1 MSENNKNV
9 NSDII
14 TNKNIDNITS
24 HTKTPLTSS
33 LEKNLEVMEE
43 MFTDCDDIKKRTMSL
58 GRGADIKAC
67 IFYVEVVVNNITI
80 EESVIGKLLSR
91 LMGMDRQEIYDYLN
105 ANALG
110 ITDVNELETVEDAV
124 MGVMVGDGVIFI
136 DGYDKAVKIKSK
148 GYPMIG
154 VGQSDIE
161 KVIRGSREGFADA
174 LKANTALMRKR
185 VRNNSFKVKE
195 KIMGEKSNTTVAIT
209 YVEGIARQSVIDEI
223 NRRLDRLNVD
233 GLTDSGIIEQL
244 TEENEHSPFPQFQTT
259 ERPDKAAMAVLDG
272 RVVLFVDNSPVGLI
286 LPTTYNSFFQTVDDY
301 YNRHIIV
308 TLARIIRYLASF
320 LALSLPALYLA
331 VVNYHPELLP
341 TPLVITFAT
350 ARSSVPFP
358 AVIEVILMELS
369 FELLREA
376 GVRVPGPMGST
387 IGIVGGLIIG
397 QAAVTAGIVS
407 PIIVIVVAITALSS
421 FAITNEELS
430 STFRLLKYFMI
441 ILAYCFGMVGVVA
454 GWIIILS
461 HLAGLKSFGFPYLMP
476 YVADEVNANKDLK
489 DSIWKSSEEKLKE
502 RSIFARQGNR
512 KKK

>member
-1 MSENNKNV
+1 MSQNNKKEYQ
-9 NSDII
+9 
-14 TNKNIDNITS
+14 NKNIDNITS
-24 HTKTPLTSS
+24 HTKTPLTLS
-33 LEKNLEVMEE
+33 LDENLEIIEE

-58 GRGADIKAC
+58 GKGADVKAC

-91 LMGMDRQEIYDYLN
+91 LMGMDRQEIYDYLD

-110 ITDVNELETVEDAV
+110 ITDVKELETVEDAV
-124 MGVMVGDGVIFI
+124 MGVMIGDGVIFI
-136 DGYDKAVKIKSK
+136 DGYNKAVKIKSK

-154 VGQSDIE
+154 VAQSDIE

-223 NRRLDRLNVD
+223 NRRLDNLDVD

-244 TEENEHSPFPQFQTT
+244 TEENERSPFPQFQTT

-301 YNRHIIV
+301 YNRHVIV

-341 TPLVITFAT
+341 TPLVITFAG
-350 ARSSVPFP
+350 ARASVPFP
-358 AVIEVILMELS
+358 GVIEVVIMELS

-430 STFRLLKYFMI
+430 SSFRLLKYFMI
-441 ILAYCFGMVGVVA
+441 ALAYCFGMAGVVA
-454 GWIIILS
+454 GWIVILS

-476 YVADEVNANKDLK
+476 YVADEINDNKDLK
-489 DSIWKSSEEKLKE
+489 DSILKSSEKKLKE
-502 RSIFARQGNR
+502 RSIFARQGSRRR
-512 KKK
+512 K